1 MEYTCECCNYSTKRK
16 YNYDKHIESNKHK
29 LVESKIVVN
38 LKST

>member
-1 MEYTCECCNYSTKRK
+1 MEYTCECCNYYTKRK

-29 LVESKIVVN
+29 LVESKLVVN